1 MAWGEGSESSP
12 PAAPTREGRVDDV
25 TLTEIKITRS
35 IDERGRQLFSVE
47 MNRDF
52 NFVEVLGLLEAAKWD
67 IYQRIAEWG

>member
-1 MAWGEGSESSP
+1 M
-12 PAAPTREGRVDDV
+12 DDV

>member
-1 MAWGEGSESSP
+1 LGGGLGILP